1 MQDAGCRMQEPERRM
16 LAHIRGYTLSRIT
29 LYRNAALFAA
39 FFPAFFP
46 AKNPAF
52 ISALFAAKNPAFISA
67 LFAVFV

>member
-1 MQDAGCRMQEPERRM
+1 M

-39 FFPAFFP
+39 FFPA
-46 AKNPAF
+46 KNPALF
-52 ISALFAAKNPAFISA
+52 AAFFAALFPAKNPAFISA